1 MGYCSLSHQKS
12 ESSLIEILLFF
23 RYFAGKVA
31 AVANS
36 TRCFWNKVDEM
47 DGKAALHIEA
57 IAMPVEWII

>member
-1 MGYCSLSHQKS
+1 M
-12 ESSLIEILLFF
+12 SSKKRIKPNRNPLIFQVLCW
-23 RYFAGKVA
+23 KVA